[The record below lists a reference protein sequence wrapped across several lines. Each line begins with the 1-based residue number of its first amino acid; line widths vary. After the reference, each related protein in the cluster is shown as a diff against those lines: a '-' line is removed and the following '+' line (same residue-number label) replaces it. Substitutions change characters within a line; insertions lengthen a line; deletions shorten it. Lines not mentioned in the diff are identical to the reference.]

1 MEGLRTWSVGR
12 DGGVVTAEL
21 PEPLL
26 SPRGPM
32 PEWMSRCASAL
43 RDTLRELPI
52 ADGTVLEATL
62 AGVPP
67 GESDLGDALLSNVGV
82 PESQVLAGVRL
93 RHAPARGPGVVQTY
107 RRVPMAIAA
116 DEGDE
121 PTVLAAL
128 EVPIA
133 GVYELDSARHVW
145 LATRRVALAT
155 PVAASAAPRGST
167 ALRARLSTGTDREL
181 GNVQLIKKLLD
192 GIRAAFQLYA
202 GDDVEGTAQRLAA
215 ELRADQAEI
224 ATLLGSPRGAVLA
237 PGERFAAADVIVVA
251 GTRALLEV
259 ELVTPQAGPS

>member
-1 MEGLRTWSVGR
+1 
-12 DGGVVTAEL
+12 
-21 PEPLL
+21 
-26 SPRGPM
+26 M

-67 GESDLGDALLSNVGV
+67 DESDLGDELLFNVGV

-107 RRVPMAIAA
+107 RRVPLAA
-116 DEGDE
+116 VPGEGDE
-121 PTVLAAL
+121 ETVLAAL

-145 LATRRVALAT
+145 LATRRVAVAT
-155 PVAASAAPRGST
+155 LPPGSAPPGAT
-167 ALRARLSTGTDREL
+167 ALRARLFTGTEREL
-181 GNVQLIKKLLD
+181 GNAQLIKKLLD
-192 GIRAAFQLYA
+192 GTRAGFQVYA
-202 GDDVEGTAQRLAA
+202 GDDLEDTAQRLAA
-215 ELRADQAEI
+215 ELRADRAEM

-237 PGERFAAADVIVVA
+237 PGERFAAAAVIVAA
-251 GTRALLEV
+251 GTQAQLEI
-259 ELVTPQAGPS
+259 ELVTPQAGPP